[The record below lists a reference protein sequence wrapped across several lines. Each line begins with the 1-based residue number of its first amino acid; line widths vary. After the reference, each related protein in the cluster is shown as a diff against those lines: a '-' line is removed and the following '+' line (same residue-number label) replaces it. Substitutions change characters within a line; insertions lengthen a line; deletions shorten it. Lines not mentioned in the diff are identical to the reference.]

1 MYVVNANPR
10 QVMITVKVIKT
21 SPRRPGWMGGWVAGW
36 LGGWVASAVV
46 MVSPDIIMSIL
57 TLSTELS
64 YWPVSLTIQSLDLWN
79 SIHVT
84 EALIQFSA

>member
-36 LGGWVASAVV
+36 MGGWVAGWLGGWVAG
-46 MVSPDIIMSIL
+46 
-57 TLSTELS
+57 
-64 YWPVSLTIQSLDLWN
+64 WPVQW
-79 SIHVT
+79 
-84 EALIQFSA
+84 